1 MKFIDRKT
9 TKTLKIS
16 KENYNKSA
24 SIVIIAQNIVLLA
37 IFLLILKNLII
48 FATFTNLIT
57 NSYKHANTSLPM
69 RYNLSCGILSR
80 DRKISLVINTYNLVV
95 N

>member
-48 FATFTNLIT
+48 FVTFTN
-57 NSYKHANTSLPM
+57 H
-69 RYNLSCGILSR
+69 
-80 DRKISLVINTYNLVV
+80 
-95 N
+95 